1 MRTTTTILMLSVLM
15 AVSCGKTENQH
26 TDTPTSPPQT
36 TVHTRNV
43 SVGKLVTTV
52 RKCSRLYVTE
62 CHVHKIITHEDQM
75 KLKGSILGMSYDIG
89 VPVGSR
95 SIAIPINGTLK
106 AYIDF
111 SDFDDGNVVYDGDQI
126 EIVLPDPQVEL
137 VSTKIDRDEVK
148 SYIALLRSNF
158 SDKELTEFE
167 AQGRESIIASVGD
180 MRLSE
185 RARASASRI
194 LIPLIHQ
201 LGFPVRDIS
210 VTFRSDFDDK
220 LIRVTTD

>member
-1 MRTTTTILMLSVLM
+1 MLSALM
-15 AVSCGKTENQH
+15 AMSCGKSGERR
-26 TDTPTSPPQT
+26 TDTPAPPQT
-36 TVHTRNV
+36 TVHTRID

-52 RKCSRLYVTE
+52 RKCSRLYVAE
-62 CHVHKIITHEDQM
+62 CRVHKIITHEDQM
-75 KLKGSILGMSYDIG
+75 KLKGSILGLHYDIG

-106 AYIDF
+106 GYIDF
-111 SDFDDGNVVYDGDQI
+111 SDFDESNVVYDGDRI
-126 EIVLPDPQVEL
+126 ELVLPDPQVEL
-137 VSTKIDRDEVK
+137 VNTRIDRDEVK
-148 SYIALLRSNF
+148 SYVALLRSDF

-180 MRLSE
+180 LRISE
-185 RARASASRI
+185 RARASASRV

-201 LGFPVRDIS
+201 LGFPVSDIS
-210 VTFRSDFDDK
+210 ITFRSDFDDT